1 MAKLGYTWYPKDW
14 GNSESVFE
22 LNLSERGLYREL
34 IDLAMLNDN
43 KTEVKKDVWSRKFCV
58 TIEDITKIIEKLRSL
73 NLIQIHNA
81 TLFIP
86 SCESRL
92 NLVRGG
98 SKGGTKSKPTLK
110 PKAKPLESLEE
121 NNEKPTSNQI
131 EKESKINNI
140 DKKLLSEIEIS
151 EVDISLLHYARTAKE
166 FQRLFIENL
175 EEKNASTVHQ
185 KNAKFGTYVTPI
197 RLIIE
202 NKEGTIQ
209 DLRDVFSYLASPEGE
224 FWKSNILSTAKLRE
238 QLPKLLMS
246 ARQVKPKQK
255 PKEDKL

>member
-1 MAKLGYTWYPKDW
+1 MAKNFPYFKFIATEWMTGDI
-14 GNSESVFE
+14 VFE
-22 LNLSERGLYREL
+22 SLSAQG
-34 IDLAMLNDN
+34 
-43 KTEVKKDVWSRKFCV
+43 
-58 TIEDITKIIEKLRSL
+58 
-73 NLIQIHNA
+73 
-81 TLFIP
+81 LFINICALYWQRNGELSIDDINKRFKSP
-86 SCESRL
+86 SELAELTDRFFSL
-92 NLVRGG
+92 SGGFISVKFLDEQLVEASHISKVNSQNG
-98 SKGGTKSKPTLK
+98 SKGGRPKALKTLK
-110 PKAKPLESLEE
+110 
-121 NNEKPTSNQI
+121 EKPTANRPLTDRKAKKSKE
-131 EKESKINNI
+131 EKELNIINQ
-140 DKKLLSEIEIS
+140 KLLSEINIS
-151 EVDISLLHYARTAKE
+151 EVDVSLLHYARTAKE